1 MRKYDDD
8 GYIYYVVKTAGYY
21 AVFENVFS
29 PEYAY
34 ECMTEEDIRDMVF
47 EIARCDMAYIP
58 MPDDE
63 LKAEIER
70 ADIGGLIDYIESV
83 DE

>member
-1 MRKYDDD
+1 MRKYAED
-8 GYIYYVVKTAGYY
+8 GHVYYVVKTEGYY
-21 AVFENVFS
+21 AVYENVFS

-34 ECMTEEDIRDMVF
+34 ERMTEEDVRDMVF

-58 MPDDE
+58 MSDDE

-70 ADIGGLIDYIESV
+70 ADIDGLIDYIESV
-83 DE
+83 NE